1 MFKPSKWTKL
11 VLAMV
16 KRKTIFYISFLNFA
30 FKQAKEQ
37 ILPQVQPFKMLNKT
51 FLCADI
57 SVTGKIF

>member
-1 MFKPSKWTKL
+1 MDKIGFGHGEEKN
-11 VLAMV
+11 
-16 KRKTIFYISFLNFA
+16 YFLYFFSNFA

>member
-1 MFKPSKWTKL
+1 MDKIGFGHGEEKN
-11 VLAMV
+11 
-16 KRKTIFYISFLNFA
+16 YFLYFFSNFA

-57 SVTGKIF
+57 SVTGKIL